1 LQIIVRLGKCR
12 VFEAKNS
19 EDFKL
24 SVDKINQRFLL
35 QNSTI
40 TRTGTLSSR
49 LQVSF
54 RQSAFGVFLLGM
66 RPISRTGHQR
76 SFRKF
81 LVSNSTK
88 EEKVFISLGKF
99 LTTNPTILLSECW
112 KRKFTHY
119 VCKNKNPIFH
129 IANFLN
135 NILSIL
141 FFV

>member
-1 LQIIVRLGKCR
+1 LQILLQLGKC
-12 VFEAKNS
+12 VAFEAKNS
-19 EDFKL
+19 ENFKL

-76 SFRKF
+76 SLQIF
-81 LVSNSTK
+81 LASNSAK
-88 EEKVFISLGKF
+88 EEKVFYI
-99 LTTNPTILLSECW
+99 
-112 KRKFTHY
+112 
-119 VCKNKNPIFH
+119 
-129 IANFLN
+129 
-135 NILSIL
+135 
-141 FFV
+141 